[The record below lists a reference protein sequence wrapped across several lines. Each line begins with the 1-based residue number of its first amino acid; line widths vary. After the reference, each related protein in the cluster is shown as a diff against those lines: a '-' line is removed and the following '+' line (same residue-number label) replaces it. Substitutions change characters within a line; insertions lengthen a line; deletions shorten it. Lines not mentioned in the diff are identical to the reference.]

1 MKIRSIH
8 LKDFKR
14 FVDLTIEDI
23 PNTAKLVIL
32 VGPSGSG
39 KSSLFEAINAWG
51 KDQRNS
57 NYDPE
62 YLLRDGEPANPRSR
76 LDFSALGVTIN
87 ADDPPSNLGEACYMR
102 SAYRHTPKF
111 SVSTVSKIDESEYWR
126 LDDQRNFS
134 TPDTEVQKNYQ
145 RVYWQIMKEVFN
157 PEERS
162 NTDIREQV
170 IGRVRDSL
178 QSIFPD
184 LCLHSLQDP
193 EGRGTFYFEKGT
205 AKKYNFVNL
214 SGGEKA
220 AFDLLLDFIIR
231 REFYPN
237 AAMCIDEPE
246 AHIGLSVQSKLLKI
260 LYELIPE
267 NSQLWLGTHSI
278 GILRTSKKILDEN
291 PGEVVFL
298 DFSGHNFDKK
308 VEIKPITK
316 PDRRFWEQTHEIV
329 LDDLAALVAP
339 DQIVICEGRHGDEGF
354 DAECYNQIF
363 SEEFP
368 DTKFVS
374 AGGKRDLQNYISVVG
389 AVTKGAKVFGL
400 RDHDEN
406 ITPGE
411 VKELERKGIK
421 VLKRAKIENYLLAD
435 DVLQKLCQD
444 KGLEPF
450 QEKVTELIELR
461 DNVTDIKSAPNQ
473 IRNKVIE
480 WGARGVGESYKGILR
495 DTLAPLIK
503 PGMSTYNELKDIIFG
518 NEIENA

>member
-1 MKIRSIH
+1 MRIRSIH

-62 YLLRDGEPANPRSR
+62 YLLRDGEPANSRSR

-145 RVYWQIMKEVFN
+145 RIYWQIMREVFN
-157 PEERS
+157 PEEQS

-178 QSIFPD
+178 QSIFPG

-246 AHIGLSVQSKLLKI
+246 AHMGLGAQGKLLKV
-260 LYELIPE
+260 LFELIPGK
-267 NSQLWLGTHSI
+267 SQLWLGTHSI

-316 PDRRFWEQTHEIV
+316 PDRELWQKLHQGVLEDLSGLLAPEKIIV
-329 LDDLAALVAP
+329 CESDPNRAA
-339 DQIVICEGRHGDEGF
+339 F
-354 DAECYNQIF
+354 DARCYNKIF
-363 SEEFP
+363 AKSHP
-368 DTKFVS
+368 DTLFVS
-374 AGGKRDLQNYISVVG
+374 AGSKSELDRIIPILQDVIQKAEIFVVRDRNGLLDEKR
-389 AVTKGAKVFGL
+389 
-400 RDHDEN
+400 E
-406 ITPGE
+406 
-411 VKELERKGIK
+411 
-421 VLKRAKIENYLLAD
+421 
-435 DVLQKLCQD
+435 
-444 KGLEPF
+444 
-450 QEKVTELIELR
+450 ELIEEGTRVLSRLR
-461 DNVTDIKSAPNQ
+461 
-473 IRNKVIE
+473 IE
-480 WGARGVGESYKGILR
+480 DYLIDDEVLEKFADENGLDACQLQELKGITGDGAKARSGQIYQKISNGYRLIIGDDR
-495 DTLAPLIK
+495 EEFLSDVLAPLFSED
-503 PGMSTYNELKDIIFG
+503 MTVYQELENDIFWD
-518 NEIENA
+518 